1 MTHRSALFQA
11 STRLAATIAA
21 AGLLFAAPASAQTQ
35 LPPPAQYGNAD
46 ARQDR
51 IEELQ
56 SQLTEAT
63 AENERLQYELN
74 QRDREIQRLR
84 NMVGE
89 LAGVNQQLAT
99 PPADGAAPAP
109 GGTPPNAPRA
119 DAGSTPSSLN
129 ATQQANVGTL
139 GTIPAGAAPP
149 SQTQPAAAAPAAT
162 PDELYG
168 QAQAY
173 LSAGRYPDAEVAFAE
188 FLERYPNVVQTPNAR
203 FWYAFTLL
211 ARNNYGDAAS
221 SFAQYLQRTPQG
233 PRAPEAQVRLGM
245 ALAGM
250 ASDGA
255 NDTAELRQA
264 CGAFNSLTTR
274 YPNAPRNVR
283 DLAVREARAANCT
296 S

>member
-1 MTHRSALFQA
+1 MTQRSASYQA
-11 STRLAATIAA
+11 TTRLAACIAA
-21 AGLLFAAPASAQTQ
+21 AGLLFAAPALAQTQ

-56 SQLTEAT
+56 QQLTEAT

-89 LAGVNQQLAT
+89 LAGVNQQLST
-99 PPADGAAPAP
+99 PPADGATQPP
-109 GGTPPNAPRA
+109 PPNGQRSEGPA
-119 DAGSTPSSLN
+119 PSSLN
-129 ATQQANVGTL
+129 SAQQANIGTL
-139 GTIPAGAAPP
+139 GSIPAGAA
-149 SQTQPAAAAPAAT
+149 TTPAAEVT
-162 PDELYG
+162 PDELYAR
-168 QAQAY
+168 AQGY
-173 LSAGRYPDAEVAFAE
+173 LSGGRYADAEVAFGE

-211 ARNNYGDAAS
+211 ARNNYGDAAQ
-221 SFAQYLQRTPQG
+221 SFAEYLRRTPQG

-245 ALAGM
+245 ALVGM
-250 ASDGA
+250 AQDGN
-255 NDTAELRQA
+255 NDAAERSQG

-283 DLAVREARAANCT
+283 DLAAREARAANCA

>member
-1 MTHRSALFQA
+1 MTQRSASFQA
-11 STRLAATIAA
+11 TTRLAAMIAA
-21 AGLLFAAPASAQTQ
+21 AGFIFAAPASAQTQ
-35 LPPPAQYGNAD
+35 LPPPAQFSGAD

-56 SQLTEAT
+56 QQLTEAT

-74 QRDREIQRLR
+74 QRDREINRLR
-84 NMVGE
+84 GMVGE
-89 LAGVNQQLAT
+89 LAGVNQSLST
-99 PPADGAAPAP
+99 PPADAAPAP
-109 GGTPPNAPRA
+109 NGQRSEGPAP
-119 DAGSTPSSLN
+119 STLN
-129 ATQQANVGTL
+129 SAQQANTGTL
-139 GTIPAGAAPP
+139 GSIPAGAATSP
-149 SQTQPAAAAPAAT
+149 PAAEAPAPTA
-162 PDELYG
+162 DELYAR
-168 QAQAY
+168 AQGY
-173 LSAGRYPDAEVAFAE
+173 LSAGRYPDAEVAFSE

-211 ARNNYGDAAS
+211 ARNNYSDAAA

-250 ASDGA
+250 ARDGN
-255 NDTAELRQA
+255 NDAAELRQA
-264 CGAFNSLTTR
+264 CGAFSSLTTR

-283 DLAVREARAANCT
+283 DLAAREARAANCA

>member
-1 MTHRSALFQA
+1 MTQRSASFQP
-11 STRLAATIAA
+11 RLAACLAA
-21 AGLLFAAPASAQTQ
+21 AGFLFAAPALAQTQ
-35 LPPPAQYGNAD
+35 LPPPAQYGGAD

-56 SQLTEAT
+56 RQLTEAT

-84 NMVGE
+84 SMVGE
-89 LAGVNQQLAT
+89 LAGVNQQLST
-99 PPADGAAPAP
+99 PPADGAVAP
-109 GGTPPNAPRA
+109 GGSAPPNSQRS
-119 DAGSTPSSLN
+119 DAGPSGLN
-129 ATQQANVGTL
+129 AAQQANTGTL
-139 GTIPAGAAPP
+139 GTIPA
-149 SQTQPAAAAPAAT
+149 AAAETPAPTA
-162 PDELYG
+162 DELYAR
-168 QAQAY
+168 AQGL
-173 LSAGRYPDAEVAFAE
+173 LSAGRYPDAEVAFAD

-211 ARNNYGDAAS
+211 ARNNYADAAQG
-221 SFAQYLQRTPQG
+221 FAQYLQRTPQG

-245 ALAGM
+245 ALAGL
-250 ASDGA
+250 ARDGA
-255 NDTAELRQA
+255 NDAAELRQA

-283 DLAVREARAANCT
+283 DLASREARAANCA

>member
-1 MTHRSALFQA
+1 MTQRSASFQA
-11 STRLAATIAA
+11 TTRLAAIIAA
-21 AGLLFAAPASAQTQ
+21 AGFLFATPASAQTQ
-35 LPPPAQYGNAD
+35 LPPPGQFGGAD

-56 SQLTEAT
+56 QQLTDAT

-84 NMVGE
+84 SMVGE
-89 LAGVNQQLAT
+89 LAGVNQSLST
-99 PPADGAAPAP
+99 PPADGAVSPPSQPNGQRSEGPAP
-109 GGTPPNAPRA
+109 T
-119 DAGSTPSSLN
+119 SLN
-129 ATQQANVGTL
+129 SAQQANTGTL
-139 GTIPAGAAPP
+139 GSIPAGAVTSPP
-149 SQTQPAAAAPAAT
+149 PVAEAAAPTA
-162 PDELYG
+162 DELYAR
-168 QAQAY
+168 AQGF
-173 LSAGRYPDAEVAFAE
+173 LQAGRYPDAEVAFGD

-211 ARNNYGDAAS
+211 ARNNYGDAAA

-245 ALAGM
+245 ALAGL
-250 ASDGA
+250 ARDGN
-255 NDTAELRQA
+255 NDAAELRQA
-264 CGAFNSLTTR
+264 CGAFSSLTTR

-283 DLAVREARAANCT
+283 DLATREARASNCA

>member
-1 MTHRSALFQA
+1 MTQRSALFQA
-11 STRLAATIAA
+11 TTRLAASVVA

-89 LAGVNQQLAT
+89 LAGVNQSLST
-99 PPADGAAPAP
+99 PPVEGDAAA
-109 GGTPPNAPRA
+109 GG
-119 DAGSTPSSLN
+119 GSTTPSAEQRSEGGPAPSSLN
-129 ATQQANVGTL
+129 AAQQANTGTL
-139 GTIPAGAAPP
+139 GSIPAGIATPP
-149 SQTQPAAAAPAAT
+149 PATAAT
-162 PDELYG
+162 PELTADELYEG
-168 QAQAY
+168 ARA
-173 LSAGRYPDAEVAFAE
+173 LLMAGRYPDAEVAFAN

-211 ARNNYGDAAS
+211 ARNNYGDAAA

-245 ALAGM
+245 ALAGL
-250 ASDGA
+250 ARDGT
-255 NDTAELRQA
+255 NDAAELRQA
-264 CGAFNSLTTR
+264 CGAFTSLATR

-283 DLAVREARAANCT
+283 DLAAREARAARCPA
-296 S
+296 

>member
-1 MTHRSALFQA
+1 MTQRSASFQA
-11 STRLAATIAA
+11 TTRLAACIAA
-21 AGLLFAAPASAQTQ
+21 AGFLFAASALAQTQ
-35 LPPPAQYGNAD
+35 LPPPAQFTGAD

-56 SQLTEAT
+56 QQLTDAT

-84 NMVGE
+84 SMVGE
-89 LAGVNQQLAT
+89 LAGVNQSLST
-99 PPADGAAPAP
+99 PPPDGAATAPGQRSEGGPAP
-109 GGTPPNAPRA
+109 A
-119 DAGSTPSSLN
+119 SLN
-129 ATQQANVGTL
+129 PAQQANTGTL
-139 GTIPAGAAPP
+139 GTIPAGAATPL
-149 SQTQPAAAAPAAT
+149 PAAEAAPAPTA
-162 PDELYG
+162 DELYAR
-168 QAQAY
+168 AQGF

-211 ARNNYGDAAS
+211 ARNNYADAAQ

-250 ASDGA
+250 ARDGA
-255 NDTAELRQA
+255 NDAAELRQA
-264 CGAFNSLTTR
+264 CGAFSSLTSR

-283 DLAVREARAANCT
+283 DLATREARAANC
-296 S
+296 SS

>member
-1 MTHRSALFQA
+1 MTHRSASHQA
-11 STRLAATIAA
+11 TTRLAAMIAA
-21 AGLLFAAPASAQTQ
+21 AGFLFAAPALAQTQ
-35 LPPPAQYGNAD
+35 LPPPSQYGSAD

-56 SQLTEAT
+56 QQLTEAT

-84 NMVGE
+84 TMVGE
-89 LAGVNQQLAT
+89 LAGVNQQLSS
-99 PPADGAAPAP
+99 PPADGAVQPTPSGQRSDNGPA
-109 GGTPPNAPRA
+109 
-119 DAGSTPSSLN
+119 PSSLN
-129 ATQQANVGTL
+129 PSQQANTGSL
-139 GTIPAGAAPP
+139 GSI
-149 SQTQPAAAAPAAT
+149 PAAAATPPPSAEAAAPT
-162 PDELYG
+162 ADEFYAR
-168 QAQAY
+168 AQGF

-188 FLERYPNVVQTPNAR
+188 FLERFPNVVQTPNAR

-211 ARNNYGDAAS
+211 ARNNYPDAAR

-250 ASDGA
+250 ARDGN
-255 NDTAELRQA
+255 NDAAELRQA
-264 CGAFNSLTTR
+264 CGAFSSLTTQ

-283 DLAVREARAANCT
+283 DLAAREARAANCV

>member
-1 MTHRSALFQA
+1 MTNRSASFQP
-11 STRLAATIAA
+11 RLAAFIAA
-21 AGLLFAAPASAQTQ
+21 AGFLFAAPALAQTQ
-35 LPPPAQYGNAD
+35 LPPPAQYGAAD

-56 SQLTEAT
+56 QQLTEQT

-89 LAGVNQQLAT
+89 LAGVNQQLGQPPADNAT
-99 PPADGAAPAP
+99 PPGAPAP
-109 GGTPPNAPRA
+109 QPRA
-119 DAGSTPSSLN
+119 DATTTPSGLN
-129 ATQQANVGTL
+129 AAQQANTGTL
-139 GTIPAGAAPP
+139 GTIPAGAATPA
-149 SQTQPAAAAPAAT
+149 PAAAAPAPTA
-162 PDELYG
+162 DELYAR
-168 QAQAY
+168 AQSY
-173 LSAGRYPDAEVAFAE
+173 LAAGRYPDAETALAE

-211 ARNNYGDAAS
+211 ARNNYPDAAS
-221 SFAQYLQRTPQG
+221 SFATYLQRTPQG

-250 ASDGA
+250 ARDGD
-255 NDTAELRQA
+255 NDAAELRQA
-264 CGAFNSLTTR
+264 CGAFSSLPTR

-283 DLAVREARAANCT
+283 DLAAREARAANCPT
-296 S
+296 

>member
-1 MTHRSALFQA
+1 MTQRSASFQA
-11 STRLAATIAA
+11 TTRLAAIIAA
-21 AGLLFAAPASAQTQ
+21 AGFLFAAPASAQTQ
-35 LPPPAQYGNAD
+35 LPPPSQFGNAD

-56 SQLTEAT
+56 QQLTEAT

-84 NMVGE
+84 SMVGE
-89 LAGVNQQLAT
+89 LAGVNQSLST
-99 PPADGAAPAP
+99 PPADGAVTTPPAQPNGQRSEGPAP
-109 GGTPPNAPRA
+109 T
-119 DAGSTPSSLN
+119 SLN
-129 ATQQANVGTL
+129 AAQQANTGTL
-139 GTIPAGAAPP
+139 GSIPAGAATSPP
-149 SQTQPAAAAPAAT
+149 VAEAAAPTA
-162 PDELYG
+162 DELYARAQGFLQAG
-168 QAQAY
+168 QYPQA
-173 LSAGRYPDAEVAFAE
+173 ETAFGD

-211 ARNNYGDAAS
+211 ARNNYADAAQ

-250 ASDGA
+250 ARDGN
-255 NDTAELRQA
+255 NDAAELRQA
-264 CGAFNSLTTR
+264 CGAFSSLATR

-283 DLAVREARAANCT
+283 DLAAREARASNCA

>member
-1 MTHRSALFQA
+1 MTKRSASHQA
-11 STRLAATIAA
+11 TTRLAAFLAA
-21 AGLLFAAPASAQTQ
+21 AGFLFSAPALAQTQ
-35 LPPPAQYGNAD
+35 LPPPVQYGGAD

-56 SQLTEAT
+56 QQLTEAT

-84 NMVGE
+84 TMVGE
-89 LAGVNQQLAT
+89 LAGVNQQLSS
-99 PPADGAAPAP
+99 PPADGAAQPAP
-109 GGTPPNAPRA
+109 SGQRSDNGPA
-119 DAGSTPSSLN
+119 PSSLSPS
-129 ATQQANVGTL
+129 QQANTGTL
-139 GTIPAGAAPP
+139 GTIPAAAATAAPE
-149 SQTQPAAAAPAAT
+149 TAAPTA
-162 PDELYG
+162 DELYAR
-168 QAQAY
+168 AQGF
-173 LSAGRYPDAEVAFAE
+173 LSAGRYPDAEVAFSE

-211 ARNNYGDAAS
+211 ARNNYPDAAQ
-221 SFAQYLQRTPQG
+221 SFTQYLQRTPQG

-250 ASDGA
+250 ARDGN
-255 NDTAELRQA
+255 NDAAELRQA
-264 CGAFNSLTTR
+264 CGAFSSLASR

-283 DLAVREARAANCT
+283 DLAVREARAANCA

>member
-1 MTHRSALFQA
+1 MTQRSASFQA
-11 STRLAATIAA
+11 TTRLAAIIAA
-21 AGLLFAAPASAQTQ
+21 AGFLFAAPASAQTQ
-35 LPPPAQYGNAD
+35 LPPPSQFGNAD

-56 SQLTEAT
+56 QQLTEAT

-84 NMVGE
+84 SMVGE
-89 LAGVNQQLAT
+89 LAGVNQSLST
-99 PPADGAAPAP
+99 PPADGAATPPAQPNGQRSEGGPAP
-109 GGTPPNAPRA
+109 A
-119 DAGSTPSSLN
+119 SLN
-129 ATQQANVGTL
+129 PAQQANTGTL
-139 GTIPAGAAPP
+139 GSIPAGAASPP
-149 SQTQPAAAAPAAT
+149 PVAEAAAPTA
-162 PDELYG
+162 DELYARAQG
-168 QAQAY
+168 FLQAAQFPQA
-173 LSAGRYPDAEVAFAE
+173 ETAFGE

-211 ARNNYGDAAS
+211 ARNNFGDAAA

-250 ASDGA
+250 ARDGN
-255 NDTAELRQA
+255 NDAAELRQA
-264 CGAFNSLTTR
+264 CGAFSSLTTR

-283 DLAVREARAANCT
+283 DLATREARAANCA